1 MEHTQTL
8 TRLEGLVVFRGL
20 LKDPAVAA
28 MQALL
33 AAPQDAFVSR
43 AAAFEAVLFEKST
56 NWRTRWPGNWPF
68 CSSWAS

>member
-33 AAPQDAFVSR
+33 AAPQLS
-43 AAAFEAVLFEKST
+43 LIHI
-56 NWRTRWPGNWPF
+56 
-68 CSSWAS
+68 